1 MGRYF
6 RTCERCGA
14 HLDPNERCDCQR
26 EDLKLCKRNSTRNIS
41 GPQHGKRRKDRGW
54 SLMASGVSCAED
66 TGITVGRFRCIT
78 SHTEI
83 LGMRM

>member
-14 HLDPNERCDCQR
+14 HLDPSEICDCEKEDQR
-26 EDLKLCKRNSTRNIS
+26 CKQRSTRNIS
-41 GPQHGKRRKDRGW
+41 SPKHGKRRKDRGW

-83 LGMRM
+83 SDMKT